1 MHKLLKELRDESI
14 SHVEVMPASS
24 GELDPLELTP
34 NEIAALQRVTSPDFV
49 ATEEEEER
57 SMRLPPAQRPRNI
70 DQDDTPWMAG
80 VPSEGDYRERLN
92 AGAHIDKL
100 VAKQQEEARKAHQ
113 DALKSGQAK
122 IKAGNARRKSE
133 LDAARDEL
141 NRETAS
147 KAKESWVDAAAYW
160 ISNAKR

>member
-1 MHKLLKELRDESI
+1 MS
-14 SHVEVMPASS
+14 
-24 GELDPLELTP
+24 
-34 NEIAALQRVTSPDFV
+34 
-49 ATEEEEER
+49 
-57 SMRLPPAQRPRNI
+57 
-70 DQDDTPWMAG
+70 G
-80 VPSEGDYRERLN
+80 VPSEGNYRERLN

-113 DALKSGQAK
+113 DALKCGQAK

-147 KAKESWVDAAAYW
+147 KAQQSWVDAAAHW
-160 ISNAKR
+160 ISNAKRWEIDTPICYLSVTNPFSEIFFVMLKQFIRILLWILFLLFVF